1 MKRIVPILAYTAAAL
16 TIVAVILSP
25 FVLMGWF
32 VRGVAALGLRT
43 DPVYSGGEAA
53 YAIPK
58 SGYRIIVNR
67 PVVPKS
73 LLRAGPT
80 FVQIAWEPA
89 SALPARIGDEVDV
102 DHDGRPD
109 LVARFAVPRDRT
121 AQLQA
126 DVTSLSPRVASMRG
140 IARQSFTS
148 AIVRVGDRIVL
159 RVPLAD
165 LKRPM
170 GP

>member
-25 FVLMGWF
+25 FLLMGWF
-32 VRGVAALGLRT
+32 MRGVAALGLHI
-43 DPVYSGGEAA
+43 DPVYSGGENAH
-53 YAIPK
+53 AIPK
-58 SGYRIIVNR
+58 SGYRIVVNR

-73 LLRAGPT
+73 LLRGGPT

-89 SALPARIGDEVDV
+89 SALPARIADEVDV

-140 IARQSFTS
+140 IARQSFAS